1 MINKGDF
8 LISSPDSLGDYYF
21 NRSVVILTEVNK
33 DEIVGFIVNKEMEY
47 TLSDIQES
55 VLNKKIKIFS
65 GGPVNQD
72 NLYFIHTYPQS
83 ISKGINFYNKFYW
96 GGDFKESIK
105 MINKTKLGNPLIKFF
120 SGYSGWTY
128 DQLIDEIKS
137 GAWIIKKNE
146 SNDMFRKDY
155 KKMWGENMKK
165 MDERFKIW
173 SNAPEDPQ
181 NN

>member
-1 MINKGDF
+1 
-8 LISSPDSLGDYYF
+8 
-21 NRSVVILTEVNK
+21 
-33 DEIVGFIVNKEMEY
+33 
-47 TLSDIQES
+47 
-55 VLNKKIKIFS
+55 
-65 GGPVNQD
+65 
-72 NLYFIHTYPQS
+72 
-83 ISKGINFYNKFYW
+83 
-96 GGDFKESIK
+96 

-128 DQLIDEIKS
+128 DQLIDEIKN

-146 SNDMFRKDY
+146 SNNMFRRDY